1 MSPSNLDLRYERFV
15 QSTADRRA
23 LSDACETVRALSEAI
38 EGLEAEKK
46 ATIQTQI
53 IPIAERLQL
62 PRRVIGDGWDLR
74 RNEGRKTTRIVP
86 EKLLE
91 RGVDMDTIVA
101 ATEEKIGE
109 PFYSVVKIKVKG
121 DD

>member
-1 MSPSNLDLRYERFV
+1 MSNLDLRYERYV
-15 QSTADRRA
+15 QSAADRET
-23 LSDACETVRALSEAI
+23 LSDACETVRQFTEAI
-38 EGLEAEKK
+38 ENLEAEKK
-46 ATIQTQI
+46 SIITGTIA
-53 IPIAERLQL
+53 PLAERLQL
-62 PRRVIGDGWDLR
+62 PKRVIGDGWDLR

-109 PFYSVVKIKVKG
+109 PFYSVVKIKAKG
-121 DD
+121 DS